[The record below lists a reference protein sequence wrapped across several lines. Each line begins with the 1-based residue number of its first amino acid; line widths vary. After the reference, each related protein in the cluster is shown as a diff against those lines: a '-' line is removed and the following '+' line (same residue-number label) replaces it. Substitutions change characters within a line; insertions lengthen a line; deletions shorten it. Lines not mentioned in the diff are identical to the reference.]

1 MDENLP
7 KRRRGRPRSIFK
19 EPQSATVQALDRGI
33 NLLEVISS
41 NSELSL
47 SDLAQ
52 RVDLPSSTTHRL
64 LATLQKRGF
73 VQFDETAQTWS
84 IGIEAFRVGS
94 TYLAQTNLVEAA
106 RKTMRNL
113 MEQTGETANLAICEG
128 GDVVFISQ
136 VETHKPIRAFFR
148 PGSRS
153 PMHASGI
160 GKALLAGMRPQ
171 EVEKIVRLKGLP
183 DFTPKTFT
191 QIENLFTELE
201 ATRKRGWSYDD
212 EERYIGMRCIAASIH
227 NEHGEVTAGISISGP
242 TVRFSDDLVET
253 LGPLVRQ
260 SANELTALIGGK
272 LPNKNEE
279 GKEL

>member
-1 MDENLP
+1 MDQKLP
-7 KRRRGRPRSIFK
+7 KRPRGRPRSLFK
-19 EPQSATVQALDRGI
+19 QPQSVTVQALDRGI
-33 NLLEVISS
+33 NLLEVVSS
-41 NSELSL
+41 NSDLSL
-47 SDLAQ
+47 SDLVQ
-52 RVDLPSSTTHRL
+52 RVGLPSSTTHRL

-113 MEQTGETANLAICEG
+113 MELTGETANLAICEG
-128 GDVVFISQ
+128 GDVIFISQ

-153 PMHASGI
+153 HMHASGI
-160 GKALLAGMRPQ
+160 GKALLADMRRQ

-183 DFTPKTFT
+183 DFTPNTFT
-191 QIENLFTELE
+191 QIDDLFTEL
-201 ATRKRGWSYDD
+201 ATIRRRGWSYDD
-212 EERYIGMRCIAASIH
+212 EERYIGMRCIAASIR
-227 NEHGEVTAGISISGP
+227 NEHGEVIAGISISGP
-242 TVRFSDDLVET
+242 TVRFSDVLIMQ
-253 LGPLVRQ
+253 LGPMVRQ

-272 LPNKNEE
+272 LPNEREKSEM
-279 GKEL
+279 K

>member
-1 MDENLP
+1 MDQNLP
-7 KRRRGRPRSIFK
+7 KRPRGRPRSLFK

-41 NSELSL
+41 NSDLSL

-153 PMHASGI
+153 HMHASGI
-160 GKALLAGMRPQ
+160 GKALLADMRPQ

-183 DFTPKTFT
+183 DFTSKTFT
-191 QIENLFTELE
+191 EIESLFTELE

-212 EERYIGMRCIAASIH
+212 EERYIGMRCIAASVR
-227 NEHGEVTAGISISGP
+227 NEHGEVIAGISISGP
-242 TVRFSDDLVET
+242 TVRFSDSLVEK

-260 SANELTALIGGK
+260 SANELTTSIGGR
-272 LPNKNEE
+272 LPSENEE
-279 GKEL
+279 GEVK